1 MSHASSDRETTERAE
16 EHYMEEEK
24 EDMADDEVHESKA
37 EAVDATAVVLEWLHR
52 NGMAVKPTG
61 VKVLLSLDD
70 DGLAMVSEIQR
81 ALPDLRMPPKA
92 WGPLI
97 KFVQD
102 GVKQHEKEDPV
113 SLDSNA
119 LELRNEEFTQPYVNQ
134 EIPYRLEACINK
146 CWEQY
151 CAKRPTLSKDAVFPY
166 TTIVQSSGF
175 GKSRLVRELAVLT
188 NKRMPN
194 ARMRVLYV
202 CVRQSG
208 SSSGYPTKTHIWPDG
223 LFPTAYPQNDQS
235 LQETLSVLLQTV
247 FHNAMLDWANIGN
260 RCFSHFENATTG
272 KATYEAYTRKLFPS
286 NQQKYAGNRD
296 KPCSSYGSRRVLVL
310 ALDEARWLL
319 ETSANDR
326 TGWFRRFRRALN
338 HANDAIAQ
346 TYGNFAG
353 IFSVL
358 IDTNS
363 KISNFTPPSTR
374 DPSSREPKTGKSM
387 LFPPF
392 VLTHTMDIMLERL
405 LEMKYGERYVKGTL
419 SSSDYCKFLLMPL
432 EETREALASMG
443 RPLWQQYKIRKT
455 GRPGSQ
461 DSSDVEW
468 VKLLWLAAEKLVGG
482 VELDTIVKDQ
492 SNSLRAVTALL
503 CRLGIRPHSWSPLAP
518 SLVADYM
525 AVLSHMNCTHDQFVG
540 SYSSEPVLTFGAARV
555 WYKSVVMPRSSAS
568 QLLEYRLLPELR
580 KMLHQEALDT
590 GEVGEIVARMVLL
603 LAMDATGVVATGN
616 EDERCY
622 DGKFYS
628 VATFLRTLSGDSE
641 DVRIERGEM
650 RDVETL
656 LEPWE
661 SWKVGFSHFVKVS
674 QEPTKEALWAMLARR
689 SACILPRNFKG
700 INLLI
705 PIFTPS
711 DNSNEPAVSMIV
723 IQVKNRK
730 GRDAAFPDSAT
741 ISTRPE
747 LTFKGELSKFAIHEV
762 LRIYMSLHGVKR
774 MEQFFTVD
782 PGIRKGPRSI
792 EKEIKAGKIVKT
804 EGPPKPD
811 AVVLCI
817 RGLGGWFAKSLTKG
831 ATCMEGDT
839 EVETMELE
847 I

>member
-119 LELRNEEFTQPYVNQ
+119 LELRNEEFTSRY
-134 EIPYRLEACINK
+134 
-146 CWEQY
+146 
-151 CAKRPTLSKDAVFPY
+151 
-166 TTIVQSSGF
+166 QSS
-175 GKSRLVRELAVLT
+175 
-188 NKRMPN
+188 
-194 ARMRVLYV
+194 
-202 CVRQSG
+202 
-208 SSSGYPTKTHIWPDG
+208 D
-223 LFPTAYPQNDQS
+223 
-235 LQETLSVLLQTV
+235 
-247 FHNAMLDWANIGN
+247 
-260 RCFSHFENATTG
+260 
-272 KATYEAYTRKLFPS
+272 
-286 NQQKYAGNRD
+286 
-296 KPCSSYGSRRVLVL
+296 
-310 ALDEARWLL
+310 
-319 ETSANDR
+319 
-326 TGWFRRFRRALN
+326 
-338 HANDAIAQ
+338 
-346 TYGNFAG
+346 
-353 IFSVL
+353 
-358 IDTNS
+358 
-363 KISNFTPPSTR
+363 
-374 DPSSREPKTGKSM
+374 
-387 LFPPF
+387 
-392 VLTHTMDIMLERL
+392 
-405 LEMKYGERYVKGTL
+405 
-419 SSSDYCKFLLMPL
+419 
-432 EETREALASMG
+432 
-443 RPLWQQYKIRKT
+443 
-455 GRPGSQ
+455 
-461 DSSDVEW
+461 
-468 VKLLWLAAEKLVGG
+468 
-482 VELDTIVKDQ
+482 
-492 SNSLRAVTALL
+492 
-503 CRLGIRPHSWSPLAP
+503 
-518 SLVADYM
+518 
-525 AVLSHMNCTHDQFVG
+525 
-540 SYSSEPVLTFGAARV
+540 
-555 WYKSVVMPRSSAS
+555 
-568 QLLEYRLLPELR
+568 
-580 KMLHQEALDT
+580 
-590 GEVGEIVARMVLL
+590 
-603 LAMDATGVVATGN
+603 
-616 EDERCY
+616 
-622 DGKFYS
+622 
-628 VATFLRTLSGDSE
+628 
-641 DVRIERGEM
+641 
-650 RDVETL
+650 
-656 LEPWE
+656 
-661 SWKVGFSHFVKVS
+661 
-674 QEPTKEALWAMLARR
+674 
-689 SACILPRNFKG
+689 
-700 INLLI
+700 

-847 I
+847 NLKTVISSGVATQLTSFLGPYWKLEEMVLADLDQRDNLGESYGMDRDEVIQIANRPMVKTVLARTWKYHATDAEALFYNDEYDDDDDDDDDDDMDHSYKTKTKQQLGSSSAEPVNKRFKES

>member
-194 ARMRVLYV
+194 A
-202 CVRQSG
+202 
-208 SSSGYPTKTHIWPDG
+208 P
-223 LFPTAYPQNDQS
+223 
-235 LQETLSVLLQTV
+235 
-247 FHNAMLDWANIGN
+247 
-260 RCFSHFENATTG
+260 
-272 KATYEAYTRKLFPS
+272 
-286 NQQKYAGNRD
+286 
-296 KPCSSYGSRRVLVL
+296 
-310 ALDEARWLL
+310 
-319 ETSANDR
+319 
-326 TGWFRRFRRALN
+326 
-338 HANDAIAQ
+338 
-346 TYGNFAG
+346 
-353 IFSVL
+353 
-358 IDTNS
+358 
-363 KISNFTPPSTR
+363 
-374 DPSSREPKTGKSM
+374 
-387 LFPPF
+387 
-392 VLTHTMDIMLERL
+392 
-405 LEMKYGERYVKGTL
+405 
-419 SSSDYCKFLLMPL
+419 
-432 EETREALASMG
+432 
-443 RPLWQQYKIRKT
+443 
-455 GRPGSQ
+455 
-461 DSSDVEW
+461 
-468 VKLLWLAAEKLVGG
+468 
-482 VELDTIVKDQ
+482 
-492 SNSLRAVTALL
+492 
-503 CRLGIRPHSWSPLAP
+503 
-518 SLVADYM
+518 
-525 AVLSHMNCTHDQFVG
+525 
-540 SYSSEPVLTFGAARV
+540 
-555 WYKSVVMPRSSAS
+555 S

-847 I
+847 NLKTVISSGVATQLTSFLGPYWKLEEMVLADLDQRDNLGESYGMDRDEVIQIANRPMVKTVLARTWKYHATDAEALFYNDEYDDDDDDDDDDDMDHSYKTKTKQQLGSSSAEPVNKRFKES